1 MNHWQ
6 RDGCVKGGAYSPC
19 WLSDGGVAR
28 VACRR
33 WACAWAECSPSLGR
47 DRFAATS
54 ARVYCRPGCHAPGS
68 RTARSSDTR
77 SRWETWLGALR
88 RTRMLP
94 LLLLTR
100 ERVLLSLLVSLL
112 LLRLFVQL
120 PTELSMHRSLLQSW
134 LRTAWIFQDSA
145 RIIKIVGTTMGRWSQ
160 CLDSK

>member
-6 RDGCVKGGAYSPC
+6 RDGCVRGGAYSPC

-54 ARVYCRPGCHAPGS
+54 ARAYCRPGCHAPGS

-77 SRWETWLGALR
+77 SRWEIWLDALR

-100 ERVLLSLLVSLL
+100 GHVLLSLLVCLL
-112 LLRLFVQL
+112 LLRLFVRL
-120 PTELSMHRSLLQSW
+120 PTELTTVIYNHYRIEC
-134 LRTAWIFQDSA
+134 IFQDLA
-145 RIIKIVGTTMGRWSQ
+145 RMTKQLIGPRDGIMFRHS
-160 CLDSK
+160 L